1 MNEDST
7 EVYQKTI
14 GDEKKLL
21 EEYNG
26 QWRPRDGICYHQIKS
41 IEELVDEND
50 FLTGWCKLS
59 IMFEKDAKK
68 SHKPYYYRRIPENG
82 I

>member
-26 QWRPRDGICYHQIKS
+26 QWRPRDGRCSHQIKS
-41 IEELVDEND
+41 IEELVDENE
-50 FLTGWCKLS
+50 FLTGWCKLG
-59 IMFEKDAKK
+59 IMFEKDGKRVCK
-68 SHKPYYYRRIPENG
+68 TYYYRRIPENG